1 MHGIAIIGGEKIR
14 FERTPF
20 IHFYCRKI
28 INVNSYHSIQLVSGN
43 QEAWINLAKESRC
56 WYEFL
61 PGFLFYTEPGCK
73 YFELGTYAGVWLRR
87 WESAKGFRD
96 SRTMNH
102 LDRVVLKVM
111 ENDMHQVIHDIQ
123 VMCDNK
129 WFVTHLTDLLC
140 HCGQLQILGDQQM
153 E

>member
-1 MHGIAIIGGEKIR
+1 M
-14 FERTPF
+14 
-20 IHFYCRKI
+20 FY
-28 INVNSYHSIQLVSGN
+28 S
-43 QEAWINLAKESRC
+43 
-56 WYEFL
+56 
-61 PGFLFYTEPGCK
+61 EPGCK

-111 ENDMHQVIHDIQ
+111 ENDMHQVLHDIQ

-129 WFVTHLTDLLC
+129 WFVTHLTDLLW
-140 HCGQLQILGDQQM
+140 HCGQLQVLGDQQM